1 MCSKGVFMRNKM
13 ILTEALGKLNSTDV
27 AKDAQSTES
36 PKMIQDEG
44 FKYFLAT
51 TIAEDIERRSKFK
64 PTAVPKN

>member
-1 MCSKGVFMRNKM
+1 MRNKM

-27 AKDAQSTES
+27 AKEAQLTES

-51 TIAEDIERRSKFK
+51 TIAEDIERRNKFK
-64 PTAVPKN
+64 SKPAIVKN